1 MQDTLLNFGRVKGPD
16 LPDKAYAGVLESVR
30 RRFEEAE
37 ALQKPGGPEIMPRH
51 VTQRGKMCSINFQIW
66 QFYGQAF
73 VPLYWGLIGI
83 YFSWFLV
90 QELVNV
96 LITVNH
102 GDSDVF

>member
-1 MQDTLLNFGRVKGPD
+1 VKPQ
-16 LPDKAYAGVLESVR
+16 
-30 RRFEEAE
+30 AE

-51 VTQRGKMCSINFQIW
+51 VTQRGRMCSINFQIW

-83 YFSWFLV
+83 DFSWCLV

-96 LITVNH
+96 LITVND